1 MMPNRRVKART
12 AERREKTLQLVR
24 SGMPYRQV
32 VRALK
37 QSGIKTSPAT
47 ISRDMEFLYR
57 EYREQ
62 SLASVEEAMTHDLE
76 RLDDLLQAIW
86 FIARGGNLKA
96 VDRVLRV
103 IDQRAR
109 ILGYGDVALR
119 ERVREQMAGDLTA
132 EEEAVLLT
140 TLEALRAGR
149 VPPIFDE
156 ARYLPEGTGTG
167 PVAPPEV
174 VDGEFREN

>member
-1 MMPNRRVKART
+1 MPNRRVKART

-32 VRALK
+32 VRALE

-47 ISRDMEFLYR
+47 VSRDLEFLYR

-76 RLDDLLQAIW
+76 RLDDLLQGIW
-86 FIARGGNLKA
+86 FSARGGNLKA

-109 ILGYGDVALR
+109 ILGYADTPMRETPVTAGVETEISAEHQAFLMRVLHALKSGR
-119 ERVREQMAGDLTA
+119 SVTRIIDAEFTLPADLD
-132 EEEAVLLT
+132 EP
-140 TLEALRAGR
+140 
-149 VPPIFDE
+149 VP
-156 ARYLPEGTGTG
+156 LPPGYGQ
-167 PVAPPEV
+167 PH
-174 VDGEFREN
+174 DDD

>member
-1 MMPNRRVKART
+1 MPNRRVKART
-12 AERREKTLQLVR
+12 AERREKTLQLAR

-32 VRALK
+32 VRALE

-47 ISRDMEFLYR
+47 ISRDLEFLYR

-76 RLDDLLQAIW
+76 RLDDLMQGIW
-86 FIARGGNLKA
+86 FSARGGNLKA

-119 ERVREQMAGDLTA
+119 ERVREQIVSDLTA

-149 VPPIFDE
+149 VPPLFDE
-156 ARYLPEGTGTG
+156 ARYLPEVTGSG
-167 PVAPPEV
+167 AVPPPEA
-174 VDGEFREN
+174 VDGEFSED